1 MKSKRKKYVLLAG
14 GLTGGPIKP
23 LLAVVNKWRSEE
35 PDITPVIVDIK
46 KSVSLNIAKNEGI
59 EFKRIVAGKLRRY
72 WSIYNLLTP
81 ILFVI
86 SLIQSFIIIRRYKP
100 VLVMGAG
107 GFVQLPLIVMA
118 WICRIPRM
126 IHQQDVTVSLSNQL
140 AAPFANLITTT
151 FEFSIR
157 DFPQGTGLGNKYIN
171 GSKVYWTGNPTDI
184 INDKV
189 SSKDAKSKLSLHN
202 QLPVLFIFGGG
213 SGSQSLNKLITENLK
228 ELTKVVQILHITGI
242 GKQKPVV
249 HENYHSFEFADNM
262 GDFYSAADIVI
273 ARAGIGT
280 LTELAEFGK
289 PSIIVPLPQTH
300 QEMNAELLFRTKS
313 ALVLDQED
321 LDAKILIN
329 AIRKILFDPN
339 YEKQLVHNLRVIFPK
354 HAKEKVVELIIKLI
368 THRGRKK

>member
-1 MKSKRKKYVLLAG
+1 MKPKRKKYVLLAG

-23 LLAVVNKWRSEE
+23 LLSVINEWKSKDS
-35 PDITPVIVDIK
+35 DITPVIVDIK
-46 KSVSLNIAKNEGI
+46 KSVSLNIAKSEGI
-59 EFKRIVAGKLRRY
+59 QFQRIIAGKLRRY
-72 WSIYNLLTP
+72 WSIYNLFTP

-86 SLIQSFIIIRRYKP
+86 SLFQSFRLIRKYKP
-100 VLVMGAG
+100 VLIMGAG
-107 GFVQLPLIVMA
+107 GFVQLPLIIMG
-118 WICRIPRM
+118 WICRVPRM

-140 AAPFANLITTT
+140 AAPFASLITTT

-184 INDKV
+184 IEDKI
-189 SSKDAKSKLSLHN
+189 SGKEAKEKLSLHN

-213 SGSQSLNKLITENLK
+213 SGSQSLNKLIIENLS
-228 ELTKVVQILHITGI
+228 ELTKVVQILHLTGI
-242 GKQKPVV
+242 GKQKPVE
-249 HENYHSFEFADNM
+249 HENYHSFEFVDNM
-262 GDFYSAADIVI
+262 ADFYSAADIVI

-289 PSIIVPLPQTH
+289 PSIIVPMPQSH

-321 LDAKILIN
+321 LSAKILIN
-329 AIRKILFDPN
+329 AIRKILFDPD

-354 HAKEKVVELIIKLI
+354 HAKEKIVELIHKLI
-368 THRGRKK
+368 LNRERKK